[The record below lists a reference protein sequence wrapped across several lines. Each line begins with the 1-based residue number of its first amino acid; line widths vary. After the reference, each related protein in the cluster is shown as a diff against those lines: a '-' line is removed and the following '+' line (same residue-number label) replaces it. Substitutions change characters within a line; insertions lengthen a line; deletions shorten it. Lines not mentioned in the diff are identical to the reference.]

1 MFLKIDITW
10 MIALITLV
18 PIFVLLIVATVIALV
33 KRIKMARKYKKGQQQ
48 AEGNEEL
55 KKALVDAFGENNI
68 EKVESEM
75 SRLTI
80 TVKDIEIV
88 KTDVLKELGANGV
101 LLVGNM
107 VKCSFGDKAEEIC
120 NLLKTK

>member
-10 MIALITLV
+10 MIALITIV
-18 PIFVLLIVATVIALV
+18 PIFLLLIVATVIALV
-33 KRIKMARKYKKGQQQ
+33 KRIKMARQYKKNKNQDE
-48 AEGNEEL
+48 ANVEL
-55 KKALVDAFGENNI
+55 KKSLLDALGENNI

-120 NLLKTK
+120 ELLKTK